1 MVFAD
6 RRHAGRLLAAQL
18 QRFAADRPVVVALP
32 RGGVPVGF
40 EIARALGAPL
50 EILAVRKLGAPANP
64 EFGVGAIAEDG
75 TVVLDRVTASRVGL
89 TSSVLDETVAREA
102 RELRRRVARYRG
114 DRPALDVRDRTVI
127 VADDGLATG
136 VTDVAAVRAL
146 RGLLAARV
154 IVAVPVGVRA
164 SLARVGEEADEV
176 VCHTVPAELRG
187 VGFWYEDFTPVSDE
201 QVLELLNGAD
211 AWGRREPG

>member
-6 RRHAGRLLAAQL
+6 RRHAGRLLADRL
-18 QRFAADRPVVVALP
+18 QRFATERPVVVALP

-50 EILAVRKLGAPANP
+50 EILAVRKLGAPGNP

-89 TSSVLDETVAREA
+89 TSAVLDETVAREA

-114 DRPALDVRDRTVI
+114 ERPALDLCDRTVI

-154 IVAVPVGVRA
+154 IVAVPVGARV
-164 SLARVGEEADEV
+164 SLARVSEEADEV
-176 VCHTVPAELRG
+176 ICHTVPAELHG
-187 VGFWYEDFTPVSDE
+187 VGFWYEDFSPVSDE
-201 QVLELLNGAD
+201 QVVELLNRTDVRGV
-211 AWGRREPG
+211 PGPG

>member
-89 TSSVLDETVAREA
+89 TSSVLDETVARES

>member
-64 EFGVGAIAEDG
+64 EFGVGVIAEDG

>member
-6 RRHAGRLLAAQL
+6 RRHAGRLLADQL
-18 QRFAADRPVVVALP
+18 QRFVAERPVVVALP

-75 TVVLDRVTASRVGL
+75 TVVLDRVTAGRVGL
-89 TSSVLDETVAREA
+89 TSGVLDETVAREA

-114 DRPALDVRDRTVI
+114 DRPALDVCERTVI

-136 VTDVAAVRAL
+136 VTEVAAIRAM
-146 RGLLAARV
+146 RGQLAARV

-164 SLARVGEEADEV
+164 SLARVAEEADEV
-176 VCHTVPAELRG
+176 VCHTVPGELHG
-187 VGFWYEDFTPVSDE
+187 VGFWYEDFSPVSDE
-201 QVLELLNGAD
+201 QVVELL
-211 AWGRREPG
+211 GRAGGRGLRRPG

>member
-32 RGGVPVGF
+32 RCGVPVGF

>member
-6 RRHAGRLLAAQL
+6 RRHAGRLLAGQL
-18 QRFAADRPVVVALP
+18 QRFAAERPVVVALP

-40 EIARALGAPL
+40 EIAAALGAPL

-75 TVVLDRVTASRVGL
+75 TVVLDQVAASRVGL
-89 TSSVLDETVAREA
+89 TSGVLEETVAREA
-102 RELRRRVARYRG
+102 RELHRRVARYRG

-136 VTDVAAVRAL
+136 VTDLAAVRAL
-146 RGLLAARV
+146 RGRLAARV
-154 IVAVPVGVRA
+154 IVAIPVGVRA

-176 VCHTVPAELRG
+176 VCHTVPAELHG
-187 VGFWYEDFTPVSDE
+187 VGFWYEDFSPVNDE
-201 QVLELLNGAD
+201 QVLELLGRAD
-211 AWGRREPG
+211 ARVLREPG

>member
-6 RRHAGRLLAAQL
+6 RRHAGRLLADQL

-40 EIARALGAPL
+40 EIAQALGAPL

-146 RGLLAARV
+146 RGLLAARI

-187 VGFWYEDFTPVSDE
+187 VGFWYEDFTPGSDE
-201 QVLELLNGAD
+201 QVLELLNRAD
-211 AWGRREPG
+211 AWGLREPG

>member
-6 RRHAGRLLAAQL
+6 RRHAGRLLAGQL
-18 QRFAADRPVVVALP
+18 QRFAADHPVVVALP

-89 TSSVLDETVAREA
+89 TLGVLDETVAREA

-114 DRPALDVRDRTVI
+114 DRPALDVCERTVI

-136 VTDVAAVRAL
+136 ITEVAAVRAL
-146 RGLLAARV
+146 RGLGAARV
-154 IVAVPVGVRA
+154 IVAVPVGVHA

-176 VCHTVPAELRG
+176 ICHTVPVELHG
-187 VGFWYEDFTPVSDE
+187 VGFWYEDFSPVSDE
-201 QVLELLNGAD
+201 QVLELLDRAD
-211 AWGRREPG
+211 ARPPRGPA

>member
-6 RRHAGRLLAAQL
+6 RRHAGRLLADQL
-18 QRFAADRPVVVALP
+18 QRFAGARPVVVALP

-50 EILAVRKLGAPANP
+50 EILLVRKLGAPGNP
-64 EFGVGAIAEDG
+64 EFGVGAIVEDG
-75 TVVLDRVTASRVGL
+75 TLVLDRSTASRVGL
-89 TSSVLDETVAREA
+89 TSGLLEETVAREA
-102 RELRRRVARYRG
+102 RELRRRVVSYRG
-114 DRPALDVRDRTVI
+114 GRPALAVRERTVI

-146 RGLLAARV
+146 RRMHAARV

-164 SLARVGEEADEV
+164 SLARVGKEADEV
-176 VCHTVPAELRG
+176 ICHTVPRELHG
-187 VGFWYEDFTPVSDE
+187 VGFWYEDFSPVSDE
-201 QVLELLNGAD
+201 QVVDLLNRAH
-211 AWGRREPG
+211 AAYLAE

>member
-6 RRHAGRLLAAQL
+6 RRHAGRLLAGQL
-18 QRFAADRPVVVALP
+18 QRFAAEHPVVVALP

-40 EIARALGAPL
+40 EIAQALAAPL
-50 EILAVRKLGAPANP
+50 EILAVRKLGAPTNP

-89 TSSVLDETVAREA
+89 TSRVLDETVAREA

-114 DRPALDVRDRTVI
+114 ERPALDVCDRTVI

-136 VTDVAAVRAL
+136 VTEVAAVRAL

-164 SLARVGEEADEV
+164 SLARLGEEADEV
-176 VCHTVPAELRG
+176 VCHTVPGELHG
-187 VGFWYEDFTPVSDE
+187 VGYWYEDFSPVSDE
-201 QVLELLNGAD
+201 EVLELL
-211 AWGRREPG
+211 GRAAARGLTGPW

>member
-40 EIARALGAPL
+40 EIAQALGAPL

>member
-6 RRHAGRLLAAQL
+6 RRHAGRLLAGQL
-18 QRFAADRPVVVALP
+18 QRFAAEHPVVVALP

-40 EIARALGAPL
+40 EIAQALAAPL

-89 TSSVLDETVAREA
+89 TSRVLDETVAREA
-102 RELRRRVARYRG
+102 RELRRRVARYRVE
-114 DRPALDVRDRTVI
+114 RPALDVCDRTVI

-136 VTDVAAVRAL
+136 VTEVAAVRAL

-164 SLARVGEEADEV
+164 SLARLGEEADEV
-176 VCHTVPAELRG
+176 VCHTVPGELHG
-187 VGFWYEDFTPVSDE
+187 VGYWYKDFSPVSDE
-201 QVLELLNGAD
+201 EVLELL
-211 AWGRREPG
+211 GRAAARGLTGPW

>member
-6 RRHAGRLLAAQL
+6 RRHAGRLLADQL
-18 QRFAADRPVVVALP
+18 QRFVAERPVVVALP

-75 TVVLDRVTASRVGL
+75 TVVLDRLTASRVGL
-89 TSSVLDETVAREA
+89 TSGVLDETVAREA
-102 RELRRRVARYRG
+102 RELRRRVAAIRAMRG
-114 DRPALDVRDRTVI
+114 Q
-127 VADDGLATG
+127 
-136 VTDVAAVRAL
+136 
-146 RGLLAARV
+146 LAARV

-164 SLARVGEEADEV
+164 SLARVAEEADEV
-176 VCHTVPAELRG
+176 VCHTVPGELHG
-187 VGFWYEDFTPVSDE
+187 VGFWYEDFAPVSDE
-201 QVLELLNGAD
+201 QVVELL
-211 AWGRREPG
+211 GRAGGRGLRRPG

>member
-1 MVFAD
+1 
-6 RRHAGRLLAAQL
+6 
-18 QRFAADRPVVVALP
+18 
-32 RGGVPVGF
+32 
-40 EIARALGAPL
+40 
-50 EILAVRKLGAPANP
+50 
-64 EFGVGAIAEDG
+64 
-75 TVVLDRVTASRVGL
+75 
-89 TSSVLDETVAREA
+89 VLDETVAREA

>member
-6 RRHAGRLLAAQL
+6 RRHAGRLLAGQL
-18 QRFAADRPVVVALP
+18 QRFAAEHPVVVALP

-40 EIARALGAPL
+40 EIAQALAAPL

-89 TSSVLDETVAREA
+89 TSRVLDETVAREA

-114 DRPALDVRDRTVI
+114 ERPALDVCDRTVI

-136 VTDVAAVRAL
+136 VTEVAAVRAL

-164 SLARVGEEADEV
+164 SLARLGEEADEV
-176 VCHTVPAELRG
+176 VCHTVPGELHG
-187 VGFWYEDFTPVSDE
+187 VGYWYEDFSPVSDE
-201 QVLELLNGAD
+201 EVLELL
-211 AWGRREPG
+211 GRAAARGLTGPW